1 VDLAS
6 LGTFN
11 VYLFDGPHSDK
22 DQYDGLVLA
31 TPALTREFILIVDDW
46 NWEPVRRG
54 SLAGIRALN
63 LSLKYSLEIRT
74 TLDGTH
80 GPVMGQ
86 LGDWHT
92 ATSSRC
98 LRSLE
103 VQDLS
108 RHEEA
113 GDVLGVIPAGTGTM
127 RRLLERTSFTETP
140 A

>member
-1 VDLAS
+1 
-6 LGTFN
+6 
-11 VYLFDGPHSDK
+11 
-22 DQYDGLVLA
+22 
-31 TPALTREFILIVDDW
+31 
-46 NWEPVRRG
+46 
-54 SLAGIRALN
+54 
-63 LSLKYSLEIRT
+63 
-74 TLDGTH
+74 
-80 GPVMGQ
+80 
-86 LGDWHT
+86 
-92 ATSSRC
+92 